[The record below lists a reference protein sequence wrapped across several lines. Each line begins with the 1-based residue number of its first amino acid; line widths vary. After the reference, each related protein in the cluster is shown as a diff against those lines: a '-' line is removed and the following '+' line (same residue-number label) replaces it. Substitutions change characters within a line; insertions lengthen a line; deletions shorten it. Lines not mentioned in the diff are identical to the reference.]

1 MPGRRAP
8 RAPREPPDL
17 AGALEIALRFLG
29 TRPRTRWELERRLR
43 AAGASDEVLDGALAR
58 LAELGYLDDDAFARY
73 WAEQRDRHAPRGR
86 RLVEAELRQRGVPRE
101 VIERLRAEPL
111 ERRPEDESLPETELE
126 RARVALSGHLRGCLL
141 PEDLSALHRIGM
153 FLMRRG
159 FDAETVR
166 AVLRQAGRDTID
178 DSP

>member
-17 AGALEIALRFLG
+17 AGSLEIALRFLG

-126 RARVALSGHLRGCLL
+126 RARVALSRHLRGRLL
-141 PEDLSALHRIGM
+141 PEDLSALQRIGM